1 MDELMNVSALYGPP
15 DPQPRENPYN
25 AFQAVS
31 GTRLTAAGP
40 TTDTD
45 QSAYGNNNPQFYT
58 QQAQNLNNAGPAT
71 FYQPVGAGYG
81 VGVSPEP
88 SQFTPSYYL
97 RVHNRGSR
105 SVRVSK
111 GTFAGTGLP
120 VFQHPKT
127 VDDSTLFEFQQA
139 LPGSR
144 YPMLVEMPS
153 KAIYY
158 KTVIVPTGQNQG
170 VCYLPFEHE
179 LTERRAP
186 STTMGSTLVF
196 ADNDRDL
203 ALICAYLRQFAQMT
217 QQVSQ
222 QTGQQT
228 GQQAASIS
236 TANSSINPSQPYTQA
251 PSQAPP
257 QAPPQARAAEPVVQT
272 QARVVAQPMPSQPPA
287 QPPAAQGPSPLLSA
301 LFLIGGAI
309 ASKYLHDLGD

>member
-1 MDELMNVSALYGPP
+1 MDELMNVSAIYGPP
-15 DPQPRENPYN
+15 DPQPRENPYT
-25 AFQAVS
+25 AFQAAS
-31 GTRLTAAGP
+31 GARLTSAGP
-40 TTDTD
+40 TTDVD

-88 SQFTPSYYL
+88 SQFTPAYYL
-97 RVHNRGSR
+97 RIHNRGSR
-105 SVRVSK
+105 PVRVAK

-120 VFQHPKT
+120 VFQHPKA
-127 VDDSTLFEFQQA
+127 VDDSALFEFQQA

-144 YPMLVEMPS
+144 YPLLVEMPS
-153 KAIYY
+153 KAIYF

-179 LTERRAP
+179 LVERRAP
-186 STTMGSTLVF
+186 SANMGGTLVF

-203 ALICAYLRQFAQMT
+203 ALICAYLGQFAQMG
-217 QQVSQ
+217 Q
-222 QTGQQT
+222 QQT

-236 TANSSINPSQPYTQA
+236 TANSSINPTPAQVSAQAQAQPVA
-251 PSQAPP
+251 
-257 QAPPQARAAEPVVQT
+257 QARVAEAVVQT
-272 QARVVAQPMPSQPPA
+272 PARVVAQPAQAPAQAPSQ
-287 QPPAAQGPSPLLSA
+287 GTSPLLSA

-309 ASKYLHDLGD
+309 ASRYLHDLGD

>member
-31 GTRLTAAGP
+31 GTRLTSAGP

-88 SQFTPSYYL
+88 SQFSPSYYL
-97 RVHNRGSR
+97 RVHNRGTR

-127 VDDSTLFEFQQA
+127 VEDSALFEFPQA

-144 YPMLVEMPS
+144 YPILVEMPS
-153 KAIYY
+153 KAIYF
-158 KTVIVPTGQNQG
+158 KTLVVPTGQNQG

-186 STTMGSTLVF
+186 SANMGGTTVI
-196 ADNDRDL
+196 ADSDREL

-217 QQVSQ
+217 Q
-222 QTGQQT
+222 QQT

-236 TANSSINPSQPYTQA
+236 TANSSINPTVSAT
-251 PSQAPP
+251 APP
-257 QAPPQARAAEPVVQT
+257 QAPPQPRAADPIVQT
-272 QARVVAQPMPSQPPA
+272 QARVVAPPSAPA
-287 QPPAAQGPSPLLSA
+287 APAAQGPSPLLSA

>member
-31 GTRLTAAGP
+31 GARMTSAGP

-58 QQAQNLNNAGPAT
+58 QQNQNLNNAGPAT

-88 SQFTPSYYL
+88 SQFSPSYYL
-97 RVHNRGSR
+97 RVHNRGTR

-127 VDDSTLFEFQQA
+127 VEDSALFEFPQA

-153 KAIYY
+153 KAIYF
-158 KTVIVPTGQNQG
+158 KTIIVPTGQNQG

-186 STTMGSTLVF
+186 SANMGGTTVI
-196 ADNDRDL
+196 ADSEREL
-203 ALICAYLRQFAQMT
+203 ALICAYLRQFAQMN
-217 QQVSQ
+217 
-222 QTGQQT
+222 QQT

-236 TANSSINPSQPYTQA
+236 TANSSINPTVSQPL
-251 PSQAPP
+251 PSSQPPRAFGEAPP
-257 QAPPQARAAEPVVQT
+257 LAPPQARAADPIVQT
-272 QARVVAQPMPSQPPA
+272 QARVLAPLPSV
-287 QPPAAQGPSPLLSA
+287 PAASAAPAPHAPSPLLSA